1 MQLLYLKMWDNS
13 NNSNY
18 IPQND
23 IVGVHAAVIPPAPGP
38 SCRAVPGA
46 PVVLVLVPV
55 VKISFT
61 VKFFVD
67 SLGGEHHPIEIV
79 VGPI

>member
-1 MQLLYLKMWDNS
+1 M
-13 NNSNY
+13 
-18 IPQND
+18 
-23 IVGVHAAVIPPAPGP
+23 GVHAAVIPPAPRP

-61 VKFFVD
+61 VKLFVD

-79 VGPI
+79 VSPI